1 MSYDKIP
8 KLLEVLYTESEDSDF
23 MKGRIY
29 WKFNSL
35 YHSVNGN
42 FEMDNTIYIDMLVLL
57 GYEDDA
63 KNMKDI
69 ERCIQKAIKKGILI
83 ISSPFPICPTL
94 QFLP

>member
-1 MSYDKIP
+1 
-8 KLLEVLYTESEDSDF
+8 

-69 ERCIQKAIKKGILI
+69 ERGIQKAIKKGN
-83 ISSPFPICPTL
+83 TNN
-94 QFLP
+94 